1 MKFLDLAKR
10 RYSTRAYTDQSV
22 EAEKLADILEAGRIA
37 PTGHNNQ
44 PQRIIVVQS
53 QEGLGKVKK
62 AAEIYNAQLA
72 LIVCT
77 DTDEVWERP
86 FDGKKLTDIDA
97 TIVTDHMILA
107 ATEAGV
113 DSVWICHFK
122 EDVIKSEFALPDNIK
137 PVNILALGYRNA
149 EKWRAKE
156 ANRHD
161 TDRKPIIETVFYEEL
176 KR

>member
-1 MKFLDLAKR
+1 MSFLDLAKR
-10 RYSTRAYTDQSV
+10 RYSTRAYTDQTI
-22 EAEKLADILEAGRIA
+22 EKENLEMILEAGRIA

-53 QEGLGKVKK
+53 SEGLEKVKK

-107 ATEAGV
+107 ATEEGI
-113 DSVWICHFK
+113 DSVWICRFK
-122 EDVIKSEFALPDNIK
+122 EDVIKAEFALPDNIQ
-137 PVNILALGYRNA
+137 PVNILALGYRDA
-149 EKWRAKE
+149 AKWRAKE
-156 ANRHD
+156 KNRHEEE
-161 TDRKPIIETVFYEEL
+161 RKPITETVFYEEL
-176 KR
+176 K